1 LPKNIKRA
9 GKQELILEDRSM
21 GMMDGK
27 ICIVTGATAGIGYYT
42 ALEIARKGGSVIIVG
57 RNDTKCIE
65 TAHSLEEASGNNPV
79 DYLIADLSSQA
90 QIHSLADEFYR
101 RFNHLDV
108 LVNNAGGFFMRRKL
122 SVDGLEM
129 TFALNHL
136 AYFLLTMLLLDALK
150 ASPKARIVN
159 VSSGSHLHQHIDF
172 NDLQLASFYNPIKA
186 YGRSKFA
193 NILFT
198 YELSRHLIGSNIT
211 ANALTPGM
219 VATDIWKK
227 VNRWLTPLINPVMQ
241 RIAQTPLEGAQT
253 SIYLATSPDM
263 EGVTGKYF
271 ANQRPIPS
279 DPGTYDLE
287 AAQKLWQM
295 SLGLVHLE
303 SKP

>member
-1 LPKNIKRA
+1 
-9 GKQELILEDRSM
+9 M
-21 GMMDGK
+21 GMMEGK

-42 ALEIARKGGSVIIVG
+42 ALEIARMGGSVIIVG
-57 RNDTKCIE
+57 RNQSKCVE
-65 TAHSLEEASGNNPV
+65 TAHSLMEISGNHSI
-79 DYLIADLSSQA
+79 DYIVTDLSSQA
-90 QIHSLADEFYR
+90 QIRALADKFYR
-101 RFNHLDV
+101 RYNHLDV
-108 LVNNAGGFFMRRKL
+108 LVNNAGGFFMQRKL

-136 AYFLLTMLLLDALK
+136 AYFLLTHLLLDALK
-150 ASPKARIVN
+150 ASANARIVN
-159 VSSGSHLHQHIDF
+159 VSSGSHLRQHIDF
-172 NDLQLASFYNPIKA
+172 NDLQLTRFYNPMKA

-198 YELSRHLIGSNIT
+198 YELSRRLIGSNIT

-227 VNRWLTPLINPVMQ
+227 VNRWLTPLIIPVMQ

-271 ANQRPIPS
+271 VNQKPILS
-279 DPGTYDLE
+279 DPGTYDLA
-287 AAQKLWQM
+287 AAQKLWHL
-295 SLGLVHLE
+295 SLGLVNLE
-303 SKP
+303 SKL